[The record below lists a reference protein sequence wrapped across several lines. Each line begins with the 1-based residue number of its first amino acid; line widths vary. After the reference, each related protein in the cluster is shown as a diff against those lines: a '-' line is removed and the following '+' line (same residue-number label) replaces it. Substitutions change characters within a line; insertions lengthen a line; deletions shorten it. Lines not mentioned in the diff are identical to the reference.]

1 MKTYGIFIL
10 LLVVCSACR
19 SNKHSDRAYVNQQSA
34 EETHTVVRK
43 DSTRSE
49 REGKN
54 TVGTTTNDIREV
66 ETTYYRPDGTI
77 QKIQR
82 ERRKS
87 GSTQLSVSDTRS
99 SDVSVTTDS
108 THRKKQEASK
118 TTENKTTV
126 SVVDNRPVQGSEW
139 LYVAG
144 VTGVILIIVIIILIR
159 KFTKKT

>member
-1 MKTYGIFIL
+1 MKHYGILIL
-10 LLVVCSACR
+10 LLVVLGACR
-19 SNKHSDRAYVNQQSA
+19 SNRHSDSSYVNQQSST
-34 EETHTVVRK
+34 ETGAIVRK

-54 TVGTTTNDIREV
+54 TVGTITNEVREI

-82 ERRKS
+82 ERRNT
-87 GSTQLSVSDTRS
+87 GSSELSVSDTRS

-108 THRKKQEASK
+108 IYREKHQASE
-118 TTENKTTV
+118 TTDIRATT

-144 VTGVILIIVIIILIR
+144 VIGVILVIVIIILIR
-159 KFTKKT
+159 KFRKKT